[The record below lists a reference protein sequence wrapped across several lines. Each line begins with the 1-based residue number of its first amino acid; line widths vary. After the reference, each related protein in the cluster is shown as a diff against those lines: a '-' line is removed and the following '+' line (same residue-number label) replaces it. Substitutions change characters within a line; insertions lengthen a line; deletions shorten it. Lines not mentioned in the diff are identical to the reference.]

1 MDSEQLKTLKVA
13 VLAGGW
19 SDERDISMQSG
30 TQCRQA
36 LLDAGFLQVDLYDIA
51 EKDFTQKLV
60 VGQYDVAF
68 PALHGRYGE
77 DGCIQG
83 FLEILHMPYAFS
95 GVLAS
100 AVGTE
105 KEFAK
110 AVFRAAGIRA
120 PRGFDMRAGTVLT
133 DEQVDQVIKNL
144 GLPLFVKPCG
154 NGSSYGISRVNS
166 REELAGAI
174 ALAGSAGQR
183 VLVEECVEGTEIT
196 VPVIGN
202 DEPEALPVVEIAYD
216 AEFYDLKVKYEP
228 SALHHVIPAR
238 LDPEVYARAQEMA
251 CRAHKALSCRGC
263 SRSDFIVTAAGEPVI
278 LETNTIPG
286 MTESSLLPDSARHAG
301 IEFPQLCTRFV
312 ELAMEAA
319 ENPAT
324 ARPASEEGLLPE
336 EDNE

>member
-1 MDSEQLKTLKVA
+1 MDAEQLKTLRVA

-30 TQCRQA
+30 IQCRQA
-36 LLDAGFLQVDLYDIA
+36 LLDAGFAQVDLYDIA
-51 EKDFTQKLV
+51 EKDFPQRLV
-60 VGQYDVAF
+60 AGGYDVAF

-83 FLEILHMPYAFS
+83 FLEILHIPYAFS

-110 AVFRAAGIRA
+110 AVYRSAGIRA
-120 PRGFDMRAGTVLT
+120 PRGFDMRPGTVLT
-133 DEQVDQVIKNL
+133 EEQVDAVIQNL

-154 NGSSYGISRVNS
+154 NGSSFGISRVNS
-166 REELAGAI
+166 REELAAAI
-174 ALAGSAGQR
+174 ELAGSAGQR
-183 VLVEECVEGTEIT
+183 VLVEECIEGTEIT

-228 SALHHVIPAR
+228 SALHHIIPAR
-238 LDPEVYARAQEMA
+238 LSPEVYALAQDMA
-251 CRAHKALSCRGC
+251 CRAHKALGCCGC

-286 MTESSLLPDSARHAG
+286 MTASSLLPDSARHAG

-312 ELAMEAA
+312 ELALEA
-319 ENPAT
+319 
-324 ARPASEEGLLPE
+324 
-336 EDNE
+336 

>member
-1 MDSEQLKTLKVA
+1 MDAEQLKTLRVA

-36 LLDAGFLQVDLYDIA
+36 LLDAGFAQVDLYDIA
-51 EKDFTQKLV
+51 EKDFPQRLV
-60 VGQYDVAF
+60 AGGYDVAF

-83 FLEILHMPYAFS
+83 FLEILHIPYAFS

-110 AVFRAAGIRA
+110 AVYRSAGTRA
-120 PRGFDMRAGTVLT
+120 PRGFDMKPGTVLT
-133 DEQVDQVIKNL
+133 EEQVDAVIQNL

-154 NGSSYGISRVNS
+154 NGSSFGISRVNS

-174 ALAGSAGQR
+174 ELAGSAGQR
-183 VLVEECVEGTEIT
+183 VLVEECIEGAEIT

-202 DEPEALPVVEIAYD
+202 DDPEALPVVEIAYD

-228 SALHHVIPAR
+228 SALHHIIPAR
-238 LDPEVYARAQEMA
+238 LSPEVYALAQDMA
-251 CRAHKALSCRGC
+251 CRAHKALGCRGC
-263 SRSDFIVTAAGEPVI
+263 SRSDFIVTAVGEPII

-286 MTESSLLPDSARHAG
+286 MTASSLLPDSARHAG

-312 ELAMEAA
+312 ELALEA
-319 ENPAT
+319 
-324 ARPASEEGLLPE
+324 
-336 EDNE
+336 